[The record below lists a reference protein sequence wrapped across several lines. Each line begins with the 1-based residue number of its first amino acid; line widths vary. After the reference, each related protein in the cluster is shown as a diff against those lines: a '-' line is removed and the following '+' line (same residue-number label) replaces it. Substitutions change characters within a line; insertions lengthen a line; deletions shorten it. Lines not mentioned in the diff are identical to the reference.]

1 MSASRT
7 PISAC
12 IIAKDEADRIAPC
25 LESVAF
31 CDEVIVLD
39 SGSTDGTQQLCR
51 DMGATVHDGD
61 WPGYIE
67 QKNRVM
73 QLATHQWVLSLDADE
88 RVDAELRT
96 AIEALRDSGALEDPA
111 GPRAYAL
118 RRKTFILDRWIMHG
132 GWYPEWRT
140 RLFDRAH
147 SKWAGR
153 NPHDK
158 IETDG
163 AVARIDKGHLEHFT
177 YRSIDDHI
185 RQMNSFTR
193 IMAEEMYRRGRRRT
207 LLAILLRPTWHFFRM
222 YVLRLGF
229 LDGRAGFTLAR
240 LDAWYTF
247 LKYTKL
253 HEIVR
258 RERAS

>member
-1 MSASRT
+1 LGAARAR
-7 PISAC
+7 ISAC
-12 IIAKDEADRIAPC
+12 IIAKNEADRIGPC
-25 LESVAF
+25 LASVGF

-39 SGSTDGTQQLCR
+39 SGSTDGTQDVCR
-51 DMGATVHDGD
+51 AAGAQVHEGD

-67 QKNRVM
+67 QKNRVLK
-73 QLATHQWVLSLDADE
+73 LARHRWVLSVDADE
-88 RVDAELRT
+88 RVDDELRN
-96 AIEALRDSGALEDPA
+96 AIEALRDGALGSPD
-111 GPRAYAL
+111 GPRAYTV
-118 RRKTFILDRWIMHG
+118 RRKTFTLGRWIKHG

-140 RLFDRAH
+140 RLFDRTH
-147 SKWAGR
+147 STWVGQ

-158 IETDG
+158 IQTDG
-163 AVARIDKGHLEHFT
+163 TVARIEAGHLEHFT

-207 LLAILLRPTWHFFRM
+207 FFAILLRPTWHFFRM
-222 YVLRLGF
+222 YVLRGGF
-229 LDGRAGFTLAR
+229 LDGRAGYTLAR

>member
-1 MSASRT
+1 VSAART

-12 IIAKDEADRIAPC
+12 IIAKDEADRIGPC
-25 LESVAF
+25 LASVAF

-51 DMGATVHDGD
+51 EAGATVHEGD

-73 QLATHQWVLSLDADE
+73 QLASHHWVLSLDADE
-88 RVDAELRT
+88 RVDDVLRA
-96 AIEALRDSGALEDPA
+96 AIEALRDGALNQGD
-111 GPRAYAL
+111 GPRSYAL
-118 RRKTFILDRWIMHG
+118 RRKTFALGRWIKHG

-140 RLFDRAH
+140 RLFHRAH
-147 SKWAGR
+147 SKWVGQ

-163 AVARIDKGHLEHFT
+163 AVARINEGHLEHFT

-207 LLAILLRPTWHFFRM
+207 FFAILLRPTWHFFRM
-222 YVLRLGF
+222 YVMRGGF

-253 HEIVR
+253 HEIVG
-258 RERAS
+258 RERTS